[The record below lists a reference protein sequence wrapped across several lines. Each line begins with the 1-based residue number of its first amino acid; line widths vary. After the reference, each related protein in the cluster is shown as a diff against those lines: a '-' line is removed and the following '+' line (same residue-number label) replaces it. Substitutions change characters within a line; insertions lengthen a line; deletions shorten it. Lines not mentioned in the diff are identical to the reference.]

1 MDVKRTSRPL
11 VVMLLSTAVV
21 LAIGVLLA
29 FVAIAIFTFSLP
41 WSNEPGEAL
50 AARLRATHNPLIQ
63 AVEFRPL
70 TMIDP
75 PEVHVIVGPAVTEDR
90 AEQLWCGVV
99 APAGGSQFE
108 GNLGALI
115 YDQAG
120 NWLAS
125 NVTC

>member
-1 MDVKRTSRPL
+1 MKPKRSSRP
-11 VVMLLSTAVV
+11 VVVILLTITAVV
-21 LAIGVLLA
+21 AVGMLA
-29 FVAIAIFTFSLP
+29 FVAIMTFAFRSP

-50 AARLRATHNPLIQ
+50 AERIRAANSPLIQ
-63 AVEFRPL
+63 TVEFRPL

-75 PEVHVIVGPAVTEDR
+75 PEVHVIVVPSVTEDQADR
-90 AEQLWCGVV
+90 LWCDVV

-115 YDQAG
+115 YDEHG

-125 NVTC
+125 SVTC